1 MEENKPLQ
9 YKMEATP
16 LQYKMEDETSKQ
28 YKVNMEM
35 EDCSSSS
42 QSKMDDNV
50 TQPQMEDNPKQY
62 KVPITESYSPKYKT
76 EDNGSQP
83 LFTMDTSKSQPQQ
96 KMEESPRT
104 QYNVEMGA
112 HSPTS
117 LMDNNPASNHSTS
130 NSSDSEE
137 PKDLSMNHHH
147 KTVKKLKPI
156 PPPLDLSQSSQ
167 ILDCSVTG
175 LKTGSSSSGSAN
187 SSPSH
192 VTSQKNLPFRKRA
205 HCSTLSGHSPSLSPL
220 KEPPLLDS
228 PPSSASS
235 TTPSDHWRSHLIS
248 SNASDLIYS
257 SHPAL
262 HAHQQHQRGINNNVG
277 GGGPFGSNLTSAGSS
292 KSGGSIKQEPGDLT
306 SGGGSHHLSS
316 PLHHPNSHYTSARSP
331 HEINSAGYP
340 NKANSDI
347 KPPDLSSLR
356 HSQSMSTILDP
367 HHSLQRLSYMNQ
379 LSPLWYPTS
388 ALLSPAPS
396 SLGSSREELNWN
408 LPWSPPVWHCF
419 MSGTLIQIPKQNHQW
434 LLVDDLANSRI
445 VFDWPGRLRIKQ
457 LISNSSNDTH
467 TIVFSSCEGELVAQC
482 RNSHMF
488 YDKDRGWLC
497 LDPDTAAKLYGGGK
511 YRPLQVNDTVFPV
524 PSPGV
529 GAGSGLN
536 NKLPLLSPHHHANVL
551 SPDLCDRM
559 KRFSFPVTD
568 ESPSPS
574 FIPPNSLHSH
584 PPSLFAF
591 PILSPPTTPTHKD
604 THHPSSG
611 GGGGSSDKPKRPMN
625 AFMLFAKQF
634 RLELIQNNPGKDN

>member
-1 MEENKPLQ
+1 MMEENTPLQ
-9 YKMEATP
+9 YKMEDTP
-16 LQYKMEDETSKQ
+16 LQYKMEDEASKQ
-28 YKVNMEM
+28 YKVKMEM

-42 QSKMDDNV
+42 QSKMEDSV
-50 TQPQMEDNPKQY
+50 SPSQMEDNPKQY
-62 KVPITESYSPKYKT
+62 KIQITECFSPKYKK
-76 EDNGSQP
+76 EDIGSQP
-83 LFTMDTSKSQPQQ
+83 IFNMETSKSQPQQ
-96 KMEESPRT
+96 KMEESPPRA
-104 QYNVEMGA
+104 QYNT
-112 HSPTS
+112 HSPIT

-175 LKTGSSSSGSAN
+175 LKSGSSSGSAN

-220 KEPPLLDS
+220 KEPPPLDS
-228 PPSSASS
+228 PPSSGSC

-248 SNASDLIYS
+248 SNTSDLIYS
-257 SHPAL
+257 SHPA
-262 HAHQQHQRGINNNVG
+262 HHPMYSHQQRGTNNN
-277 GGGPFGSNLTSAGSS
+277 FG
-292 KSGGSIKQEPGDLT
+292 
-306 SGGGSHHLSS
+306 
-316 PLHHPNSHYTSARSP
+316 
-331 HEINSAGYP
+331 
-340 NKANSDI
+340 DI
-347 KPPDLSSLR
+347 KHPDLSSLR

-367 HHSLQRLSYMNQ
+367 HHSLQRLSYQ
-379 LSPLWYPTS
+379 LSPLWYPSS

-488 YDKDRGWLC
+488 YDKDRGWSC
-497 LDPDTAAKLYGGGK
+497 LEPDTAAKLYGGGPNK

-529 GAGSGLN
+529 GTGSGLN
-536 NKLPLLSPHHHANVL
+536 NKLPLLSPHHHGNVL

-559 KRFSFPVTD
+559 KRFSFPVSD

-574 FIPPNSLHSH
+574 FIPPTSLHSH

-604 THHPSSG
+604 THHPSAGG

-634 RLELIQNNPGKDN
+634 RLELIQNNPGKDNRAISVLLGEAWKSLPQEHKDLYVNEAKTLAQEQKSLYPDCWKRKRSHSTS